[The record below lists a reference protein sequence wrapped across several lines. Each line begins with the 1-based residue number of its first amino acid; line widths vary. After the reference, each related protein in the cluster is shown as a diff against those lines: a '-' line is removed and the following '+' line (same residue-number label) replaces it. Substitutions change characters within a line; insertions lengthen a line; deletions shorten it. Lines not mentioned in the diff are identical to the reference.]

1 MMLRFAKAAGLLL
14 GHVVVFDILGVIGC
28 FVFDLFGV
36 TDGGGIIY
44 AYLIWFVAGV
54 FCGGLGYLQT
64 GSIFAPE
71 SPNDADWADLA
82 DADVIGRRVIFAT
95 LLVTVLVSI
104 PCYFLQWRLA
114 DNGPYVP
121 DNEALSLIYLGT
133 IFATTIFMH
142 RVLRPRR
149 RKDAGSSPESPARG
163 ASSN

>member
-1 MMLRFAKAAGLLL
+1 MLRFAKAAGLLL
-14 GHVVVFDILGVIGC
+14 GHIVVFDILGVIGC

-44 AYLIWFVAGV
+44 AYLIWFVVGV

-71 SPNDADWADLA
+71 SPNNADWADLPEA
-82 DADVIGRRVIFAT
+82 DAIGRKVIFAT
-95 LLVTVLVSI
+95 LLVIVPVSVL
-104 PCYFLQWRLA
+104 CYIFQWRLA

-121 DNEALSLIYLGT
+121 DNEALSLTYLGT
-133 IFATTIFMH
+133 IFTTTIFMH
-142 RVLRPRR
+142 HVLRPRR
-149 RKDAGSSPESPARG
+149 RKDAGSSSESPARG